1 MPMTGPDNRS
11 APATKILTTMILVF
25 LLALS
30 MLPLSTNAGTKT
42 TTLTGGV
49 SEELLKF
56 PANGGNGQVSLTLP
70 YGAVMSNA
78 SIGVEGLPSIEA
90 GSINHSKSYDFGPGT
105 FDNTVLNGDHIELAA
120 REHWWDDTFHYRLEV
135 TFNSTDKV
143 RRDIVV
149 TLHIN
154 MTTLL
159 KAYGLNKD
167 FDKDSVRVVEHN
179 DAGLFVLV
187 NNSLLD
193 NQAYLVPHRTTTLPG
208 YDQSTNAN
216 ITIDW
221 TAIGVTPVNTVRYY
235 SIYFDTMDHW
245 KLTSNYIM
253 KFFDDVVISN
263 VALPK
268 GYASVF
274 RSDATGPHTVSD
286 YKLNVNDKYAG
297 KPAIADLNRDGYM
310 DIVIPDQGTAT
321 GAQVNSTI
329 YYGAFNGYT
338 TKTVNVTTIGASA
351 VKAGD
356 LNGDGWPD
364 LVFAYLA
371 KAGDYTVDSAL
382 FYGSASGF
390 NYNPDF
396 RFNTT
401 GASDV
406 EILDYN
412 ADGRPD
418 VAFASMT
425 DGLSVDIQS
434 TIFLQNATGGFKV
447 QPTYKV
453 NTHDCMDVS
462 TGDLNGDGIADVAF
476 ANFKN
481 DVNNY
486 DIDSVVYYG
495 NKTALQGP
503 GLIKGHGA
511 TGIAL
516 ADVDSDGTTDIVM
529 SNSGPPGNTFSYIY
543 YNNISGIYQVPT
555 LKLPTDNASAVAYG
569 DTSGDGKVDLAF
581 AQSSSPGSVSKVY
594 VWCCSG
600 FTDTSKKLLPSE
612 GAVSVV
618 LGDVDRYHMD
628 LDMDPPTLTHG
639 AMEGRL
645 FETGNFTSR
654 DLGPGDRVL
663 SAVATWSQFAPPTSS
678 VHVYLSNDGGT
689 TWNETKST
697 DGLVFLTEGRTLMYR
712 VQLSTKMDTP
722 KFNWMNLTYATG
734 GYPTDVSVDIGA
746 DGMVDWLMTGTF
758 NYSYKWNTSALRA
771 EINLHT
777 RPDRFY
783 PWENITV
790 PIEVTS
796 NASGVVR
803 VYGINLTHNSPPYLK
818 MPLPAVSFN
827 VGGQALAA
835 FDLDSYFEDIDNDTL
850 TYTVQGNTSVYVR
863 INAGDI
869 VDFWSKPGW
878 SGSEHLM
885 FVARDPDGGVAMGT
899 MTVTVNKVNQAPKA
913 VINRAP
919 KTAVTSLVNITFDGS
934 NSTDPDGKIIQY
946 IWSFDDGTYGVGP
959 VVTHAFKSPNK
970 AYNVALTVIDDGG
983 LQASAQVAVQVDN
996 LAPVAKISVVDN
1008 TGTGFDTGTTIGI
1021 DMSGTYDKDGTV
1033 QSYVLDCGD
1042 GYVLRNDGTP
1052 PARWDHKFKD
1062 GTYTYTLTLTVT
1074 DDLGLS
1080 TTARAT
1086 VKINNVGPDIS
1097 VVNAPTTATVD
1108 QKVEFTVQ
1116 AKDPDGTISKYM
1128 WDFEGTGDY
1137 KWTNSTT
1144 GNATYKY
1151 TKVGTYKASL
1161 KVIDDDGK
1169 ASFYSVTVKVTPP
1182 PANESLGFA
1191 LVLGVIALALGCIIV
1206 YYILHQRSI
1215 IVRQRDLLVKR
1226 DETLRMLQKE
1236 LSGEAAEEDKEAI
1249 TKPRSG
1255 PAEPEVVEEEDL
1267 GTLEP
1272 IEGGGTKPTP
1282 APKEPPKVTREEPRA
1297 APTTTPPIQSTWPVA
1312 NPVFAETSK
1321 PIFAPS
1327 ESTGIMPK
1335 EPQAP
1340 PPPPKPMAPKGLGDM
1355 MGAAQSAVV
1364 VPPPKEEPPKEI
1376 PRPEPPKAVPP
1387 KEEEPEEEEE
1397 APEEP
1402 EKPAETRKILAKAR
1416 CPGCK
1421 ALIPLYSLDRPMR
1434 IKCEKCGKE
1443 GVIK

>member
-1 MPMTGPDNRS
+1 MPMTGPEITS
-11 APATKILTTMILVF
+11 APATTKILTTIILVF
-25 LLALS
+25 LLASS
-30 MLPLSTNAGTKT
+30 MLPLYTNAGTKT
-42 TTLTGGV
+42 TTLSGGK
-49 SEELLKF
+49 SEDTLNF
-56 PANGGNGQVSLTLP
+56 PPGGGTGQVSLTLP

-78 SIGVEGLPSIEA
+78 SIGLEGLPSIA
-90 GSINHSKSYDFGPGT
+90 TGSVNQSKSYDFGPGT
-105 FDNTVLNGDHIELAA
+105 FDHTVLNGDHIELAV
-120 REHWWDDTFHYRLEV
+120 RDHWWDDTFHFRFEV
-135 TFNSTDKV
+135 QFNSTDKV
-143 RRDIVV
+143 RKDIVV

-154 MTTLL
+154 MTVLL

-167 FDKDSVRVVEHN
+167 LDKDSIRVVEHN

-187 NNSLLD
+187 NNSLL
-193 NQAYLVPHRTTTLPG
+193 NNEAYLVPHRMTTAPG

-221 TAIGVTPVNTVRYY
+221 TAIGNTPVNTIRYY

-245 KLTSNYIM
+245 KLTSNYIL
-253 KFFDDVVISN
+253 KFFDDAVISN
-263 VALPK
+263 IASPK

-274 RSDATGPHTVSD
+274 LSDWTGPHTTSD
-286 YKLNVNDKYAG
+286 YKLYVTDRYAG
-297 KPAIADLNRDGYM
+297 TPAIADLNRDGYM
-310 DIVIPDQGTAT
+310 DIIVPDKGTAT

-329 YYGAFNGYT
+329 YYGAYNGYT
-338 TKTVNVTTIGASA
+338 AKTVNITTIGASA

-390 NYNPDF
+390 KYNPDF
-396 RFNTT
+396 RFDTT

-425 DGLSVDIQS
+425 DGVSVDIQS
-434 TIFLQNATGGFKV
+434 TIFVQNATGGFKV

-453 NTHDCMDVS
+453 NTHDCVDVA
-462 TGDLNGDGIADVAF
+462 TGDLNGDGIADLTF
-476 ANFKN
+476 ANYRN
-481 DVNNY
+481 DANNY

-529 SNSGPPGNTFSYIY
+529 SNSGPPGNTSSYIY
-543 YNNISGIYQVPT
+543 YNNISGVYQVPT
-555 LKLPTDNASAVAYG
+555 LKLPTDNASAVAFG

-581 AQSSSPGSVSKVY
+581 AQASSPGSVSKVY

-600 FTDTSKKLLPSE
+600 FTDTSRKLLPSE

-628 LDMDPPTLTHG
+628 LDSDPPTLTHG
-639 AMEGRL
+639 AMEGRI
-645 FETGNFTSR
+645 FPTGNFTSKAI
-654 DLGPGDRVL
+654 GPGDRVL
-663 SAVATWSQFAPPTSS
+663 SAVGTWSSAAPPASS
-678 VHVYLSNDGGT
+678 VHVFLSNDGGV
-689 TWNETKST
+689 TWNETQNT
-697 DGLVFLTEGRTLMYR
+697 DGLVFQTEGSTLMYR
-712 VQLSTKMDTP
+712 VQLSGKTDTP
-722 KFNWMNLTYATG
+722 RFNWMNLTYAVG
-734 GYPTDVSVDIGA
+734 GYPSDVSVDIGA
-746 DGMVDWLMTGTF
+746 DGMVDWLMSGTF
-758 NYSYKWNTSALRA
+758 NYSFKWNTSALRA
-771 EINLHT
+771 ELNLQT
-777 RPDRFY
+777 SPDRFY

-790 PIEVTS
+790 PIEITS
-796 NASGVVR
+796 NASGMVR
-803 VYGINLTHNSPPYLK
+803 VFGINLTHNSPPYLK
-818 MPLPAVSFN
+818 TPLPAVSFN

-835 FDLDSYFEDIDNDTL
+835 FDLDGHFADMDNDTL
-850 TYTVQGNTSVYVR
+850 TYTVQGNSSVYVR
-863 INAGDI
+863 INSGNT

-878 SGSEHLM
+878 SGTEHLT
-885 FVARDPDGGVAMGT
+885 FVARDPDGGIVMVQ
-899 MTVTVNKVNQAPKA
+899 MTVTVNHINLAPKA

-919 KTAVTSLVNITFDGS
+919 KTGISSLTNVTFDGS

-959 VVTHAFKSPNK
+959 VVTHAFKKPNK
-970 AYNVALTVIDDGG
+970 AYSVALTVIDDGG
-983 LQASAQVAVQVDN
+983 LQATAQVAVQVDN
-996 LAPVAKISVVDN
+996 LVPVPKISVVDN
-1008 TGTGFDTGTTIGI
+1008 TGTGFDTNTNIGI
-1021 DMSGTYDKDGTV
+1021 DMSGTMDKDGTI
-1033 QSYVLDCGD
+1033 SSFVLDCGD
-1042 GYVLRNDGTP
+1042 GYVLRSDGAP
-1052 PARWDHKFKD
+1052 PTTWDHMYKD
-1062 GTYTYTLTLTVT
+1062 GTYTYTLTLQVT

-1080 TTARAT
+1080 ATART
-1086 VKINNVGPDIS
+1086 SVKINNVGPIIIA
-1097 VVNAPTTATVD
+1097 VNAPGTASMD
-1108 QKVEFTVQ
+1108 QKIEFTVS
-1116 AKDPDGTISKYM
+1116 AKDPDGIISKYM

-1151 TKVGTYKASL
+1151 PKVGTYHASL

-1169 ASFYSVTVKVTPP
+1169 ASFQTVIVKVTPP

-1191 LVLGVIALALGCIIV
+1191 LVFGVIALALGCIVI

-1226 DETLRMLQKE
+1226 DETLRALQKE
-1236 LSGEAAEEDKEAI
+1236 LSGEAAEEDRVTLAAPVLA
-1249 TKPRSG
+1249 TKGSQQ
-1255 PAEPEVVEEEDL
+1255 EDEEDL
-1267 GTLEP
+1267 GTLEA
-1272 IEGGGTKPTP
+1272 IESEGPKA
-1282 APKEPPKVTREEPRA
+1282 APVPKEEPRA
-1297 APTTTPPIQSTWPVA
+1297 APTTTMPPQPSWPGP
-1312 NPVFAETSK
+1312 NPIFAETSK
-1321 PIFAPS
+1321 PIFAPA

-1335 EPQAP
+1335 EPT
-1340 PPPPKPMAPKGLGDM
+1340 PPPKPMAPKGLPDM
-1355 MGAAQSAVV
+1355 MGAAQSVTMT
-1364 VPPPKEEPPKEI
+1364 PPPKEEPVKET
-1376 PRPEPPKAVPP
+1376 PRPEPPKVEPPIAVPP
-1387 KEEEPEEEEE
+1387 KEELVEEEEE

-1402 EKPAETRKILAKAR
+1402 KKPVETRKVLAKAR

-1434 IKCEKCGKE
+1434 IKCESCGKE